1 MIQNAITQLIRLGNI
16 RGNCASESST
26 RQAWSSVVEQYQTIS
41 VSICIS
47 KRRQAWS
54 SFAELYF
61 SVIWVSTKKS
71 LYQYQRDC
79 LVVQARLSS
88 TRQAWSIFAEHRIEL
103 SRTEYYTIAVVKFRG
118 TKDSTTSSLKGF
130 VQASLSRTRQP
141 WSSFAEHRTEQN

>member
-1 MIQNAITQLIRLGNI
+1 MQASLVHGRPGQVSWNNI
-16 RGNCASESST
+16 R
-26 RQAWSSVVEQYQTIS
+26 QYQFQYVYQNDDRPGQVSRKYIS
-41 VSICIS
+41 RSS
-47 KRRQAWS
+47 GYRQRNPYINIREIVW
-54 SFAELYF
+54 LC
-61 SVIWVSTKKS
+61 K
-71 LYQYQRDC
+71 
-79 LVVQARLSS
+79 RLSS